1 MRKEFRYASKQPIS
15 YKELAARAKAM
26 SANPNFKGK
35 GDGSDYFIF
44 KITDGTDG
52 DAAIMLSELEPAFE
66 GGENAPDIL
75 MEVSLI
81 HFNISNQ
88 EEINKRTRATMR
100 LTIEQGISLNNNLK
114 PLIWIAS
121 AGLKIYDIIKNN
133 KTVAEDEKL
142 ADFNNA
148 FGNRPVEIPQ
158 GQVKLSFDVIKHREP
173 KWWQKVFQF
182 IQKPAGVTLTAALG
196 FPGVTQGVVGVV
208 DRLFSD
214 LTKSKSTVLFESDKI
229 DLTLTKAALGEGSDF
244 EDYAVMTPGYFLIC
258 KGSDLGFFMN
268 NPARYNRAIKNLL
281 PVNAKPAEF
290 LAGNKKNPFDAKTF
304 AIFKVGMQETKLKHQ
319 MIYSI

>member
-1 MRKEFRYASKQPIS
+1 MRKTLNYQDKQPIS

-26 SANPNFKGK
+26 SDNPNFKGK
-35 GDGSDYFIF
+35 GGASDYFIF
-44 KITDGTDG
+44 KITDSTDG
-52 DAAIMLSELEPAFE
+52 DAAIMLSDLEPAFE
-66 GGENAPDIL
+66 GGDDAPDVL

-88 EEINKRTRATMR
+88 EDINRRTRATMR
-100 LTIEQGISLNNNLK
+100 LTVEQGIPLDNNTK

-121 AGLKIYDIIKNN
+121 AGLKIYDIIKNG
-133 KTVAEDEKL
+133 KSVAEDGKL

-148 FGNRPVEIPQ
+148 FGNRPIEIPK
-158 GQVKLSFDVIKHREP
+158 GQAKLSFDVIKHREP

-182 IQKPAGVTLTAALG
+182 IQQPTGVALTAALG

-214 LTKSKSTVLFESDKI
+214 ILKSKSTILFESDKI
-229 DLTLTKAALGEGSDF
+229 DLTLTKSALGEGSDF
-244 EDYAVMTPGYFLIC
+244 EDFAVMTPGYFLIC

-268 NPARYNRAIKNLL
+268 TPARYNRAINNLL
-281 PVNAKPAEF
+281 PVNEKPAEF
-290 LAGNKKNPFDAKTF
+290 LAGSKKNPFDAKTF
-304 AIFKVGMQETKLKHQ
+304 AIFKVGMQETKLAHE
-319 MIYSI
+319 MIFKV